1 MVQKDRGIAEYCEVE
16 RYAYRFAKAKDDEFW
31 RKSKLWGACVAISLF
46 LVAVA
51 IALLKVGV

>member
-46 LVAVA
+46 LVAITFLFDA
-51 IALLKVGV
+51 VG